1 MQNYKRTFGCLK
13 NEWTLN
19 EILTFKICFSQKH
32 NLIINPEVCVPLWI
46 DERTNSSV
54 VGCITK
60 GPHQFVLTS
69 LQASQRP
76 NGQKKAV
83 SWSSPVVQHVQLTV
97 IDFSRR
103 PFRDRVITHSRCPL
117 QRCWVPTRRE
127 KGFENWLNPWLIAC
141 ILEKK
146 DECLF
151 MESFYH
157 NFDGVCL
164 WFLTFFLR

>member
-1 MQNYKRTFGCLK
+1 M
-13 NEWTLN
+13 
-19 EILTFKICFSQKH
+19 
-32 NLIINPEVCVPLWI
+32 PVWI

-127 KGFENWLNPWLIAC
+127 KVLKNWLNPWLITY

-146 DECLF
+146 GVSLL

-157 NFDGVCL
+157 NFDGICL
-164 WFLTFFLR
+164 WFLTMERFHQKSNANNWVKTKQSVSFHSKSQLKKHIISSKKL